1 MKLTAS
7 DYVWITYG
15 WYFDDFWKAPDGF
28 STFSKCTS
36 EQLINI
42 INRNML
48 FLSTNP
54 RNYRNCTEIVGGLV
68 GPCTYC
74 HDTV

>member
-7 DYVWITYG
+7 DYVWISYG
-15 WYFDDFWKAPDGF
+15 WYFENFWEDPDGS
-28 STFSKCTS
+28 STFSNCTS
-36 EQLINI
+36 EQLKNI

-54 RNYRNCTEIVGGLV
+54 LDDRNCKEIVGGLV
-68 GPCTYC
+68 GPCTCY
-74 HDTV
+74 DTV